1 MGAFTWADLIRHLTD
16 WRRKDWRTDPE
27 RDTYRLQNLEW
38 VVQAM
43 LEKLRDDETAK
54 QAQFTETPWGRKD

>member
-1 MGAFTWADLIRHLTD
+1 MGGFTWADLIRHLTD

-38 VVQAM
+38 IVQSM
-43 LEKLRDDETAK
+43 LEKLRDEQK
-54 QAQFTETPWGRKD
+54 SL